1 VATKDFM
8 GDLVKVIGPK
18 YDPPQALQEKVLSS
32 IQVWYDKMLLK
43 LALQNFDQII
53 FEGVSALFLSEY
65 FNKFVHATPS
75 I

>member
-1 VATKDFM
+1 M

-32 IQVWYDKMLLK
+32 IQVWYGKMLLK
-43 LALQNFDQII
+43 LTLQNFDQII

-65 FNKFVHATPS
+65 FINKFVHVTPS
-75 I
+75 SI